1 MPKPIKV
8 GRKERMTFA
17 KINEVCE
24 MPNLIQIQTDSYN
37 WFVQEGL
44 REVFEDISPI
54 KDYADNLVLEFIDYS
69 LSDAPKYEQEECK
82 ERDVTYAAPL
92 KVRVRLINKETGEV
106 KEQEV
111 FMGDFPL
118 MTEKGTFIYNG
129 AERVVVTQLVRSPG
143 PYYDVITD
151 KSNNKLFSTTI
162 IPNRG
167 AWLEY
172 ETDSNE
178 IISVRV
184 DRTRKQPVT
193 TLLRA
198 LGFGSDQEIIDIFGE
213 DSRLLKTLEMDA
225 AANYEDGLKE
235 IYKKLR
241 PTEPPT
247 VESARSL
254 LNSLF
259 FDPKRYDLAKVGRYK
274 YNKKLGLSNRII
286 GVVAAEDIIDPNT
299 GEIMVERGQ
308 TIGREMAFAIENAG
322 VQHIYAYA
330 VDKEKPDQITKIIG
344 NNFVDLSA
352 YVDFDTAEL
361 KVADK
366 VFYPVLKEILEKA
379 DGEEELKEML
389 IARKNDL
396 SPKHIIIEDI
406 IASVSYILN
415 LNYGIGAVDDIDH
428 LGNRRLR
435 TVGELLQNQFRIGLA
450 RMERVVKER
459 MTIQDMDVTTPQALM
474 NIRPVTAAI
483 KECLGSSQLSQFMD
497 HNNPLAELT
506 LK

>member
-1 MPKPIKV
+1 MPRPIQV

-24 MPNLIQIQTDSYN
+24 MPNLIEMQTASYD
-37 WFVQEGL
+37 WFIKEGL

-69 LSDAPKYEQEECK
+69 LTDAPKYEQEECK

-92 KVRVRLINKETGEV
+92 KVKVRLINKETGEV

-143 PYYDVITD
+143 PYYDVTVD
-151 KSNNKLFSTTI
+151 KSNNKLFATTI

-198 LGFGSDQEIIDIFGE
+198 LGFGTNQEIIDIFGE
-213 DSRLLKTLEMDA
+213 DSRLMKTLDKDTA
-225 AANYEDGLKE
+225 TNYEEGLKE

-247 VESARSL
+247 VESAKSL

-274 YNKKLGLSNRII
+274 YNKKLGLSNRIV
-286 GVVAAEDIIDPNT
+286 GVVAAEDVIDPNT
-299 GEIMVERGQ
+299 GEIMVEAGQ
-308 TIGREMAFAIENAG
+308 KINRNLAFAIENAG
-322 VQHIYAYA
+322 VEYIMAYA
-330 VDKEKPDQITKIIG
+330 VDKEKDGQITKVIG
-344 NNFVDLSA
+344 NRFVDLTA
-352 YVDFDTAEL
+352 YVDVDPDEL

-366 VFYPVLKEILEKA
+366 VFYPVLKEILDA
-379 DGEEELKEML
+379 CTTEEEIKDML
-389 IARKNDL
+389 VARKNDL
-396 SPKHIIIEDI
+396 SPKHIIMEDI

-415 LNYGIGAVDDIDH
+415 LNYGIGSVDDIDH

-435 TVGELLQNQFRIGLA
+435 NVGELLQNQFRIGLA

-459 MTIQDMDVTTPQALM
+459 MTIQDIDVTTPQALM

-483 KECLGSSQLSQFMD
+483 KEFFGSS
-497 HNNPLAELT
+497 
-506 LK
+506 